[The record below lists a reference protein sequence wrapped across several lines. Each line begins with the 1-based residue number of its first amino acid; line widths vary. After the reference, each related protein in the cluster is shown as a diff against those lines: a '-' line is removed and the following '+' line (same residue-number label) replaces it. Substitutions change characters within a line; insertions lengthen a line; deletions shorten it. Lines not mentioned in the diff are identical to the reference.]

1 MTPPIAAEKLLSDT
15 AQVDSASVAPLSGS
29 RKIYL
34 EGSRPDIRVPMR
46 EITLTDTQL
55 ANGVEKNA
63 AIRVYDTSGPYTD
76 PAVTIDVRQGLPDV
90 RSAWVLERDDTELL
104 PGSSSTYT
112 NERLGDSHLAHL
124 RFRHLRV
131 PRRAKAGKNVSQMHY
146 ARRGIITP
154 EMEYIALR
162 ENMKRAQRAES
173 RSARPSTCRTVFRRS
188 HPERHHARVCA
199 R

>member
-1 MTPPIAAEKLLSDT
+1 MTPPIAAEKILSDT

-29 RKIYL
+29 RKIYI

-46 EITLTDTQL
+46 EISLTDTQL

-63 AIRVYDTSGPYTD
+63 PIRVYDTSGPYTD
-76 PAVTIDVRQGLPDV
+76 PAVKIDVRQGLPDV

-104 PGSSSTYT
+104 QGSSSTYT
-112 NERLGDSHLAHL
+112 NERLSDSNLAHL

-146 ARRGIITP
+146 A
-154 EMEYIALR
+154 
-162 ENMKRAQRAES
+162 
-173 RSARPSTCRTVFRRS
+173 
-188 HPERHHARVCA
+188 
-199 R
+199 